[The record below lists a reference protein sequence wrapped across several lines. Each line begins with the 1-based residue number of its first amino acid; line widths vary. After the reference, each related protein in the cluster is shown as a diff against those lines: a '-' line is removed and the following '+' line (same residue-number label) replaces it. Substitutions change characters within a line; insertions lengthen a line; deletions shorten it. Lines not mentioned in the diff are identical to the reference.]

1 MKNKIVLLILLFCA
15 CILYLTPLQAQTS
28 TEFNNQGLAKLKTK
42 NYTAAL
48 QDFNKAVELD
58 AKNDKAF
65 HNRGLVK
72 YVLKDY
78 PGAIAD
84 HTVAIQL
91 NAAYSNAY
99 NDRGLVYYRQDN
111 YAAALKDY
119 DKAIEIDPGYTVAYK
134 NRAVLHYAAKNYDL
148 SDKDY
153 ARSIELKADD
163 ADAYLGRGSI
173 KNMQKDYQGAIN
185 YYNKAI
191 EYDPA
196 LVTAFLN
203 RGNAKFI
210 LNDVKG
216 AQADFLR
223 VAELQPNNAN
233 VYFNLG
239 VIYEGQNRSNE
250 AIGAYRRYNSFLPG
264 EWNGYKGTADVYYLQ
279 LNKFDSS
286 EYYYNKAW
294 QINKNEKQVIERL
307 GYSLL
312 KQGKI
317 PEAIAM
323 FKNQIAYL
331 PNDYWG
337 YYNLGAAYSVAKQ
350 PAEAIKN
357 LDIALDKRMVEL
369 PYWET
374 DKNLNNVRLLVDFKE
389 MLKKYFNKDILAKY
403 PNMFLG
409 Y

>member
-1 MKNKIVLLILLFCA
+1 MKHKIVFLLLLLCA
-15 CILYLTPLQAQTS
+15 CIAYFTPLQAQTS
-28 TEFNNQGLAKLKTK
+28 TEFNNQGLEKFKAK

-48 QDFNKAVELD
+48 QDLNKAVELD
-58 AKNDKAF
+58 PKNDKAL

-72 YVLKDY
+72 YALKDY

-84 HTVAIQL
+84 HTMAIQI
-91 NAAYSNAY
+91 NATYSNAY
-99 NDRGLVYYRQDN
+99 NDRGLVYYRQEN
-111 YAAALKDY
+111 YTAALKDY
-119 DKAIEIDPGYTVAYK
+119 DKAIEIDPAYAQAYK
-134 NRAVLHYAAKNYDL
+134 NRATLHYAAKNYDL
-148 SDKDY
+148 ADKDY
-153 ARSIELKADD
+153 VRSIELKADD
-163 ADAYLGRGSI
+163 ADAYMGRGSI
-173 KNMQKDYQGAIN
+173 KNMQKDYQAAIN

-196 LVTAFLN
+196 LVAAILN

-210 LNDVKG
+210 LSDVKG

-239 VIYEGQNRSNE
+239 VTYSGQNKSNE
-250 AIGAYRRYNSFLPG
+250 AIYAFRKYNNFLPG

-279 LNKFDSS
+279 LVKYDSS
-286 EYYYNKAW
+286 EYYYNKAY
-294 QINKNEKQVIERL
+294 QINKNEKEIIERL

-312 KQGKI
+312 KQGKTN
-317 PEAIAM
+317 EAIAM
-323 FKNQIAYL
+323 FRNQIAYL
-331 PNDYWG
+331 PNDPWG
-337 YYNLGAAYSVAKQ
+337 YYNLGAAYSVGKQ

-374 DKNLNNVRLLVDFKE
+374 DKNLNNVRLLGDFKL
-389 MLKKYFNKDILAKY
+389 MLQKYFNRDILAKY